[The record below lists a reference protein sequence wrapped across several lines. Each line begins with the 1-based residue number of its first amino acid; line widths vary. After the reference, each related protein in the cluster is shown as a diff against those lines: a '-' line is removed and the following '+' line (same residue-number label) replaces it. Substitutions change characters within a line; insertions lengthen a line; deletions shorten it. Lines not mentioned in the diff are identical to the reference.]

1 MNLDEWQKVINI
13 NLTSTFLMSK
23 FAIKK
28 MLKNKSGKIVNI
40 TSVVG
45 HTGNLG
51 QANYTASKAGIVAM
65 SKSLAIEYAKKNI
78 NINCISPGFIQ
89 TAMTDK
95 IEEFIENATNEL
107 GGNLDGIINNAGIT
121 QDNLAI
127 RMSLEEWQKVI
138 NINLTSTFLLSKF
151 AIKKMLKNKSGKIVN
166 ITSVV
171 GHTGNLGQ
179 ANYTASKAG
188 IVAMSKSLAI
198 EYAKKNINI
207 NCISPGFIKTAM
219 TEKID
224 EKFKEIIISKIP
236 SAKLGEPEDIANAV
250 LFLASNQSNYINGET
265 LHVNGGMYMA

>member
-1 MNLDEWQKVINI
+1 MNNLENKNIIVTGASGGIGNAIIKALNEAGANILASGTRIEKLEELKDNFKKIKILKFDISQSDKIEEFIENATSELGGSLDGIVNNAGITQDNLAIRMSLDEWQKVINI

-95 IEEFIENATNEL
+95 I
-107 GGNLDGIINNAGIT
+107 D
-121 QDNLAI
+121 D
-127 RMSLEEWQKVI
+127 
-138 NINLTSTFLLSKF
+138 
-151 AIKKMLKNKSGKIVN
+151 
-166 ITSVV
+166 
-171 GHTGNLGQ
+171 
-179 ANYTASKAG
+179 
-188 IVAMSKSLAI
+188 
-198 EYAKKNINI
+198 
-207 NCISPGFIKTAM
+207 
-219 TEKID
+219 
-224 EKFKEIIISKIP
+224 KFKEVIISKIP
-236 SAKLGEPEDIANAV
+236 SARLGKPDDIANAV
-250 LFLASNQSNYINGET
+250 LFLCSDQSSYINVFFSIFYCKTFG
-265 LHVNGGMYMA
+265 HCNNSSF